1 MGSNRWVHKRQ
12 VSLGVSTWS
21 PLFLVIAVLASGI
34 TQGSAQSA
42 AYYGYTAYTEFNSGS
57 SVLGSGSG
65 TSLSLRFQFCEV
77 GGVLM
82 ETVGG
87 NGGEY
92 FTVGITSTQQLLL
105 EFTNNTGGI
114 TQVTNQITVNLVG
127 SFVIAWQ
134 IDPFSGPLFTA
145 ILASYPG
152 TRPSSPGP

>member
-1 MGSNRWVHKRQ
+1 M
-12 VSLGVSTWS
+12 SLGVSTSS
-21 PLFLVIAVLASGI
+21 PLFLVVAVLASGI
-34 TQGSAQSA
+34 AQGNAQSA

-82 ETVGG
+82 ETVGT
-87 NGGEY
+87 GGEY

-114 TQVTNQITVNLVG
+114 TQVTNQITANLVG
-127 SFVIAWQ
+127 SFPA
-134 IDPFSGPLFTA
+134 
-145 ILASYPG
+145 Y
-152 TRPSSPGP
+152 SSNSMTN